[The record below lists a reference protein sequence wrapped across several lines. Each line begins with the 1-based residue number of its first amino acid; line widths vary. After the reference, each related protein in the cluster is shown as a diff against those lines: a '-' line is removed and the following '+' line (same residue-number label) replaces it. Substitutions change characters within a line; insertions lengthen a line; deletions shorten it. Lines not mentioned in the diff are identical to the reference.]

1 MGLNQ
6 HASDLN
12 SSSFTCTQLSFSKL
26 GTPPDRRLPFGA
38 PRPSKTR
45 PPILITPYGQLLFL
59 LSWYPM
65 LWFQAETNRT
75 MRKSP
80 KIQPNHHKVC
90 PWSLKASKS
99 KDNPPVL
106 FLFLGGDGSPPK
118 KRDRQTDRPTHLRAF
133 PGSFP
138 PLFSSEAAACCKRP
152 CASTSR
158 FCSSEA
164 SSRRDRWGQFCSWG

>member
-1 MGLNQ
+1 MTDKNAAAWLSSYLLVPVSLCSEGNDMGLNQ

-90 PWSLKASKS
+90 PWSLKANKS

-106 FLFLGGDGSPPK
+106 FLFWGGGRSPPEK
-118 KRDRQTDRPTHLRAF
+118 KRQTDRQTHPPPRFSWVLPSAF
-133 PGSFP
+133 F
-138 PLFSSEAAACCKRP
+138 L
-152 CASTSR
+152 
-158 FCSSEA
+158 
-164 SSRRDRWGQFCSWG
+164 